1 MWKDWIRPWVRPLPQ
16 WSTIAVAPPQRV
28 VSATLHWDGHSV
40 DVTTDHTVASLKPL
54 SIATSIDAGQRP
66 TLEYRDSATGR
77 PLGFLHLAK
86 AAGVATNGAALAV
99 YHVASGEHRC
109 LDWPRR
115 PWNTWLQN
123 RLMRKTPSSHH
134 GLMQPAAVQQL
145 MIAYLC
151 PRPVVLVSVATAGH
165 CNIFPMDLIGP
176 LGASGLYSL
185 ALRSTN
191 VSAHVM
197 REVRQVVLSNV
208 PATMKA
214 QVYQLSQHH
223 KTPLTDWAALPF
235 PVRPSKAFGIPAVSD
250 ALRIQELTIVDSQEL
265 GSHIFFL
272 CHVETD
278 QPAVDGAQLHHT
290 PGFHQA
296 YRRRRHMPFTEI

>member
-1 MWKDWIRPWVRPLPQ
+1 MVITPFPAKAVSIAFRQVSWRARRRRISTSSGARRAVGARSPSSTCSCCSGATDMWKDWIRPWVRPLPQ

-165 CNIFPMDLIGP
+165 
-176 LGASGLYSL
+176 
-185 ALRSTN
+185 
-191 VSAHVM
+191 
-197 REVRQVVLSNV
+197 
-208 PATMKA
+208 
-214 QVYQLSQHH
+214 
-223 KTPLTDWAALPF
+223 
-235 PVRPSKAFGIPAVSD
+235 
-250 ALRIQELTIVDSQEL
+250 
-265 GSHIFFL
+265 
-272 CHVETD
+272 
-278 QPAVDGAQLHHT
+278 
-290 PGFHQA
+290 
-296 YRRRRHMPFTEI
+296 